1 MRDLPLNNFVYKD
14 EEYDFAFANQNE
26 AFHPSLIVRPKN
38 LKVLRNETDKTTA
51 QLKVLIVEEWFQEEN
66 EKIKLAVKE
75 KKRLNQ
81 NKEKGCIL
89 D

>member
-26 AFHPSLIVRPKN
+26 AFQLSLVVRPKH